1 MIKKAKIKFL
11 NCIFTLLRMKNMSQ
25 KPIIYLDN
33 NATTQ
38 LDKRVLD
45 IMLPYFTNLY
55 ANASSNHLAGLTVH
69 EAVENA
75 AWQTANLIGAKAEEI
90 IFTSSATESI
100 NLAIKG
106 LANQNKKHIVT
117 VATEHK
123 AVLDTCLFMETLGFE
138 ITYLPVESDGIL
150 DLNLL
155 NESITDQTLM
165 VMVMMVNNEIGV
177 IQDINAISEIVHAKN
192 ALFMC
197 DATQAVG
204 RIPVDVEKLGI
215 DLLTLS
221 AHKFYG
227 PKGIGALY
235 ISAKAK
241 IKLIPQIHGGGQQRK
256 LRSGTLNVPGI
267 IGLGKACE
275 IAQAEM
281 ENDQK
286 RLTKLRDDLEEGLLQ
301 IEGSFVNGNPLNRIY
316 NTTNICFPGVNSETL
331 ILALQHI
338 SVSNGASCSSVTS
351 EPSHVLKALGL
362 SDENALSSIR
372 FSLGKFTTEKEIL
385 EVVERVLSLVKQVR

>member
-1 MIKKAKIKFL
+1 
-11 NCIFTLLRMKNMSQ
+11 MSQ

-45 IMLPYFTNLY
+45 VMLPYFTNLY
-55 ANASSNHLAGLTVH
+55 ANASSNHLAGLTIH

-90 IFTSSATESI
+90 TFTSGATESI

-123 AVLDTCLFMETLGFE
+123 AVLDTCKFMETLGFE

-155 NESITDQTLM
+155 NESITDETLM
-165 VMVMMVNNEIGV
+165 VIVMMVNNEIGV
-177 IQDINAISEIVHAKN
+177 IQDISKISAIVHAKN
-192 ALFMC
+192 VLFMC

-204 RIPVDVEKLGI
+204 RIPVDVEKLRI

-235 ISAKAK
+235 VSAKAK
-241 IKLIPQIHGGGQQRK
+241 VKLIPQIHGGGQQRK
-256 LRSGTLNVPGI
+256 LRSGTLNVTGI

-275 IAQAEM
+275 IASAEM
-281 ENDQK
+281 ETDQK
-286 RLTKLRDDLEEGLLQ
+286 RITKLRNLLDEGLLQ
-301 IEGSFVNGNPLNRIY
+301 TEGSFVNGNPLNRIY
-316 NTTNICFPGVNSETL
+316 NTTNICFTGVNSETL
-331 ILALQHI
+331 IMALQHI

-372 FSLGKFTTEKEIL
+372 FSLGKFTTEEEIL
-385 EVVERVLSLVKQVR
+385 EVIERVLILVKQMRL